1 MTRSPR
7 LFVAAASLC
16 CGFAVAQ
23 SNQPGT
29 AKPLAP
35 AAGAIEFNP
44 KPFRVESMGLTILL
58 PVGANASSTSIGA
71 QSALEIIGP
80 DNLWYVAARI
90 VESSDLK
97 LNLSEVAET
106 NLRSQFGEGVLMVGN
121 VGSSGATLLE
131 RVQNLQVG
139 TLPAERFYV
148 LGPADEKDK
157 KKVRLVYGVTFI
169 KLGPGRFAYFETS
182 MGEPQ
187 FERGRPQIEATVA
200 TAQFADKPA
209 LEAAQRALF
218 DAGAKFLESVNE
230 AKLRSVIEDSKET
243 WWRLYVPAKTGA
255 DADARELG
263 YRRIRMFIG
272 KRGQIDP
279 KRDPKTF
286 RGADNDEG
294 YLVQVDFRGI
304 LGDNNEI
311 LTDSQGM
318 FFLSLD
324 RSQET
329 WALTTRV
336 RDGKTDKT
344 SDEIGHRIGNQIKLK
359 KADGRDATLLV
370 PDKTYVSRMETFVLH
385 RLLVLSRLTTE
396 FAFNTYSSES
406 ELVDIRRESVDQP
419 VDKPGI
425 YRITSRLGEGTQPQ
439 ISTLKENGE
448 LLFADM
454 GGGVRVEPTSK
465 EQLLWLWKSKGLP
478 LD

>member
-1 MTRSPR
+1 MNR
-7 LFVAAASLC
+7 LAHRTLAALSVCCSVA
-16 CGFAVAQ
+16 FAQ
-23 SNQPGT
+23 NNQPNAGR
-29 AKPLAP
+29 PLAP

-44 KPFRVESMGLTILL
+44 KPFRVESMGLTISL
-58 PVGANASSTSIGA
+58 PKDANASSTSIGA

-90 VESSDLK
+90 VESGDLK
-97 LNLSEVAET
+97 LSLAEVAET
-106 NLRSQFGEGVLMVGN
+106 NLRTQFGDGVLMVGN

-148 LGPADEKDK
+148 LGPQDGKDA
-157 KKVRLVYGVTFI
+157 KKVRIVYGVTFI

-187 FERGRPQIEATVA
+187 FEKARPQIEATVA

-218 DAGAKFLESVNE
+218 DAGAKFLEGVDE
-230 AKLRSVIEDSKET
+230 AKLRAVIADSQET

-255 DADARELG
+255 DADAKELG
-263 YRRIRMFIG
+263 YRRIRMFVG

-279 KRDPKTF
+279 KRDPKSF

-294 YLVQVDFRGI
+294 FLVQVDVRAL

-336 RDGKTDKT
+336 RDGKSDKT

-396 FAFNTYSSES
+396 FAFNTYSSET
-406 ELVDIRRESVDQP
+406 ELVDIRRESVEQP
-419 VDKPGI
+419 ADKPGI

-439 ISTLKENGE
+439 IATLKQNGD
-448 LLFADM
+448 LLFADL
-454 GGGVRVEPTSK
+454 GSGVRIEPTSK
-465 EQLLWLWKSKGLP
+465 DQLLRLWKSKGLP

>member
-1 MTRSPR
+1 MIRSAR
-7 LFVAAASLC
+7 VLLAASSLC
-16 CGFAVAQ
+16 CGVVLAQ
-23 SNQPGT
+23 NNAPANDTST
-29 AKPLAP
+29 SPLAP
-35 AAGAIEFNP
+35 AAGALEFNP
-44 KPFRVESMGLTILL
+44 KPFRVESMGLTISL
-58 PVGANASSTSIGA
+58 PKDANASSTTIGA

-80 DNLWYVAARI
+80 ANAWYVAARI

-97 LNLSEVAET
+97 LTLSEVAET
-106 NLRSQFGEGVLMVGN
+106 NLRAQMGDGVLMVGS
-121 VGSSGATLLE
+121 VGANGSTLIE
-131 RVQNLQVG
+131 RTQNLQIG

-148 LGPADEKDK
+148 LGPKDE

-169 KLGPGRFAYFETS
+169 KISAGRFAYFETS
-182 MGEPQ
+182 LGEPQ
-187 FERGRPQIEATVA
+187 FEMARPQIEATVA

-218 DAGAKFLESVNE
+218 DAGARFLETVDEN
-230 AKLRSVIEDSKET
+230 KLRAIVADSKET
-243 WWRLYVPAKTGA
+243 WWRLYVPAKMGA
-255 DADARELG
+255 DADAKELG
-263 YRRIRMFIG
+263 YRRIRVSMG

-279 KRDPKTF
+279 KRDPKDF

-311 LTDSQGM
+311 LTDSRGT
-318 FFLSLD
+318 FFLTVD

-336 RDGKTDKT
+336 RDGKSDKV
-344 SDEIGHRIGNQIKLK
+344 SDEIGHRIGSQIKIK

-370 PDKTYVSRMETFVLH
+370 PEKTYLSRLETFLVH

-396 FAFNTYSSES
+396 FAFHTYSSET
-406 ELVDIRRESVDQP
+406 ELVDVRRESVEQP
-419 VDKPGI
+419 ADKPGI

-439 ISTLKENGE
+439 VATMKANGD
-448 LLFADM
+448 LLFADL
-454 GGGVRVEPTSK
+454 GGGVRIEPTSL
-465 EQLLWLWKSKGLP
+465 EQLVRLWKSKGLP

>member
-465 EQLLWLWKSKGLP
+465 EQLLRLWKSKGLP